1 MVEIQQKKLKK
12 QAAYYK
18 YSERARIGMEKP
30 PAYTELKEGPSLS
43 IKLKPPKYPKNLKTS
58 KKVYLSTYLLRKLGS
73 FWHIYHILEN
83 IYIVSLVDKDIDEVK
98 SWIDK
103 NKEKIEERVNE
114 QRYTYDN
121 NKL

>member
-1 MVEIQQKKLKK
+1 MQHKKLKK
-12 QAAYYK
+12 QEAFYK
-18 YSERARIGMEKP
+18 YSVMGRIGMEEP
-30 PAYTELKEGPSLS
+30 PTYIELQEGPSLS
-43 IKLKPPKYPKNLKTS
+43 IKLKPPRYPKNLKAS

-103 NKEKIEERVNE
+103 NKNKIEERLNE
-114 QRYTYDN
+114 YRYTYDN
-121 NKL
+121 NQL